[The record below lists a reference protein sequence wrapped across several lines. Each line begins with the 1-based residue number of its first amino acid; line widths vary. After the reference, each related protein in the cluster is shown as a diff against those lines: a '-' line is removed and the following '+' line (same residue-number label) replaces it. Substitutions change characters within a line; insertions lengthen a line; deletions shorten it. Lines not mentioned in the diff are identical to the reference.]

1 MCLAVCTD
9 HGMVS
14 WLRRCDGGI
23 VLSLLGPSCTV
34 LVMLMCLKCVN
45 GILGVYMSMTRL
57 LFIVLCYDVHRFR
70 KKM

>member
-23 VLSLLGPSCTV
+23 VLSFRSLLYSFSDADV
-34 LVMLMCLKCVN
+34 LEMCKWYFRCLYVHDKGSIYCVML
-45 GILGVYMSMTRL
+45 
-57 LFIVLCYDVHRFR
+57 
-70 KKM
+70 

>member
-45 GILGVYMSMTRL
+45 GILGVYMSIHDKGSIYCVML
-57 LFIVLCYDVHRFR
+57 
-70 KKM
+70 